1 MSALSGLPLS
11 ADMRPDS
18 DQVDL
23 NINMPDPDMGF
34 YRARDAKVGGT
45 SNMFSDQADYDFG
58 DDRVSENVDAASWST
73 SGVLSQSDLA

>member
-18 DQVDL
+18 DQVDAT
-23 NINMPDPDMGF
+23 INSPSPDTGF

-58 DDRVSENVDAASWST
+58 ADRASSTDAASWSV